1 MAEHT
6 GFWLDAWR
14 GLRRRPKFVIAAA
27 LILLILVVAA
37 FPSLFTAADP
47 TYADPSQSM
56 LAPSAAHWFGTD
68 LQGHDIYSRTVYGA
82 RASVTVGLGATL
94 AVFVVGG
101 ALGALAGFYG
111 SWIDAVVSRVTDVF
125 LGLPL
130 LLAAIVLMQVMHHR
144 TVWTVIAILALFGWP
159 QVARIARGAV
169 LEVRA
174 SDYVLAAKALG
185 LNRFQILLRHALPNA
200 VGPVIAVATVALGIF
215 IVTEAT
221 LSYLGVGLPTSV
233 VSWGGD
239 INVAQTRLRSGSP
252 ILFYPAGAL
261 AITVLAFM
269 MMGDALR
276 DALDPASGMAGMS
289 VPAAPLLSVEGL
301 EVTFG
306 TDAPAVC
313 GVDLAVRS
321 GQTVAVVGESGSGKS
336 TTAAAILGLLPAGGR
351 ITAGRVV
358 FDGRDITGA
367 DAKRL
372 RSIRGREIGYVPQ
385 DPMTN
390 LNPVWKVGFQ
400 VTEALR
406 ANTDGR
412 AARRRAVELLA
423 EAGLPDPAK
432 QAGRYPHQLSGGMCQ
447 RALIAIGLAGRPRL
461 LIADEPT
468 SALDVTVQRQVLDHL
483 QGLTDELGTA
493 LLLITHDLALAA
505 QRAEAVVVV
514 RRGVVVE
521 SGAAQSI
528 LQSPQHEYTR
538 RLVAAAP
545 SLTARSRRPPESR
558 SRATTQAGD
567 ILVVSELTKIY
578 RESRGAPWRR
588 VESRAVDGVS
598 FRLPRASTLAIVG
611 ESGSGK
617 STLARMVLGLLQPTS
632 GTVVFD
638 GTYDV
643 GALARDQVLAF
654 RRRVQPVFQNPYS
667 SLDPMYSVFRAIE
680 EPLRVHHVGDRRQ
693 RQRAV
698 RELVDQ
704 VALPSSILGRRPRE
718 LSGGQRQR
726 VAIARAL
733 ALRPEVLVCDEAVS
747 ALDVLVQAQIL
758 DLLADLQADLGLTY
772 LFISHDLAVIRQI
785 ADDVLVM
792 RAGRVVEH
800 ASTEEVFSRPRHE
813 YTRQLLQAIPG
824 APSAPRKV
832 GNL

>member
-1 MAEHT
+1 
-6 GFWLDAWR
+6 
-14 GLRRRPKFVIAAA
+14 
-27 LILLILVVAA
+27 
-37 FPSLFTAADP
+37 
-47 TYADPSQSM
+47 
-56 LAPSAAHWFGTD
+56 
-68 LQGHDIYSRTVYGA
+68 
-82 RASVTVGLGATL
+82 
-94 AVFVVGG
+94 
-101 ALGALAGFYG
+101 
-111 SWIDAVVSRVTDVF
+111 
-125 LGLPL
+125 
-130 LLAAIVLMQVMHHR
+130 
-144 TVWTVIAILALFGWP
+144 
-159 QVARIARGAV
+159 
-169 LEVRA
+169 
-174 SDYVLAAKALG
+174 
-185 LNRFQILLRHALPNA
+185 
-200 VGPVIAVATVALGIF
+200 
-215 IVTEAT
+215 
-221 LSYLGVGLPTSV
+221 
-233 VSWGGD
+233 
-239 INVAQTRLRSGSP
+239 
-252 ILFYPAGAL
+252 
-261 AITVLAFM
+261 
-269 MMGDALR
+269 
-276 DALDPASGMAGMS
+276 MAGMS

-758 DLLADLQADLGLTY
+758 DLLADLQALARLHMLAAADQVDDDRLG
-772 LFISHDLAVIRQI
+772 
-785 ADDVLVM
+785 
-792 RAGRVVEH
+792 
-800 ASTEEVFSRPRHE
+800 RPRSDADVGPRLE
-813 YTRQLLQAIPG
+813 LLADVVTHPTL
-824 APSAPRKV
+824 ASAPVVAAVAHGELLTLRPFGCADGV
-832 GNL
+832 VARAVSRLVTIATGLDPHGLGVPEVIWMRQPAEYHDAARRFAGGTPDGVAGWLLLCCGAMLDGAREALSIAESLSPG